1 MGTKNRYWQ
10 YQSKA
15 AAITAEVLL
24 LKLVGDIFF
33 SVIGGPGLTSFQL
46 NVRKQSGELLEIG
59 FFFYPLSEFTQMVL

>member
-1 MGTKNRYWQ
+1 MRNYGHENRYWQ

-33 SVIGGPGLTSFQL
+33 SVIGGSGLTSFQL

-59 FFFYPLSEFTQMVL
+59 FFLSP